1 MVKKKKSPKP
11 NAEERILL
19 AARSVFTTRGMAGA
33 RMQDIADRAGIN
45 KALLHYYF
53 RDKDKLF
60 EKIFLQE
67 AQLFFPKI
75 NTIFRSDKPL
85 FEKIHQFVAEY
96 TDEMIRNPYLPWFV
110 LNEIN
115 RDPDEFLYK
124 IWGSDNLP
132 KAQFFLQQVEREI
145 RKKSIRKISPV
156 QLLMHMLSLTIFP
169 FIARPMFLRNLGM
182 SEKQFIALVEQRKT
196 EVPEFIIMSIKK

>member
-1 MVKKKKSPKP
+1 MVKKQKP
-11 NAEERILL
+11 TPSRTEERILR
-19 AARSVFTTRGMAGA
+19 AARSVFTRKGMAGA

-60 EKIFLQE
+60 ERIFLQE

-75 NTIFRSDKPL
+75 NMIFSSDQPL
-85 FEKIHQFVAEY
+85 SEKIIRFVAEY

-110 LNEIN
+110 LNEIH
-115 RDPDEFLYK
+115 RDPDAFLYK
-124 IWGSDNLP
+124 VWGAERLP
-132 KAQFFLQQVEREI
+132 KPQFFLKQVGTEI
-145 RKKSIRKISPV
+145 RNGHIRKINPV

-169 FIARPMFLRNLGM
+169 FIAKPMFVRNLRL
-182 SEKQFIALVEQRKT
+182 SEKQFIALVNQRKN
-196 EVPEFIIMSIKK
+196 EIPDFIIRSIKK